1 MADVI
6 CVGGGVAGAV
16 TAGIL
21 ARHGRKVLVL
31 ERRCVPRDKA
41 CGEGILPHGVAILD
55 ELGVPLPRATL
66 TRGIRFRVLED
77 GMRGKGGVDGTEPA
91 GWENGRRSAGGISG
105 GLRSEPGAATVPFPE
120 GRGLAVRRRE
130 LDAALRAFAAASG
143 AEIRETTVRRVEVPG
158 PLDSSGPP
166 ARREWTGPALR
177 PRPRGVAGPGDSAA
191 PVRVT
196 TDSEVVEGSLLVGA
210 DGAHSLLHRS
220 LNLRVR
226 DPGTRIGFS
235 THFTGFAAEPDLV
248 EVVCFRGG
256 EVYIAPVGSG
266 VTLVALL
273 AERRLALRSSQVV
286 SFLRSLLPLRMAGAR
301 LAGPVLGKAPLS
313 FSVDRM
319 AGERWALVGDAAG
332 CVDPLTG
339 EGMSLALVGGSML
352 AEALEAAL
360 ALRDAA
366 GVGAPGWPGSGARAV
381 PWSRHPLAAY
391 ERRARAYRRSI
402 ERLTSVLLFAARRP
416 WLARRLLQRE
426 AAMAPMMRV
435 ATGMEPFAWH
445 RLARAVLAG

>member
-55 ELGVPLPRATL
+55 ELGVPLPQATL

-77 GMRGKGGVDGTEPA
+77 GVRGGGGVDGMEPA
-91 GWENGRRSAGGISG
+91 GRENGRRSAGGISG

-166 ARREWTGPALR
+166 ARRKSGGAL
-177 PRPRGVAGPGDSAA
+177 SA

-220 LNLRVR
+220 LNLQIR

-256 EVYIAPVGSG
+256 EVYIAPVGGG
-266 VTLVALL
+266 VTLIALL

-286 SFLRSLLPLRMAGAR
+286 SFLRSLFPVRMAGAR

-366 GVGAPGWPGSGARAV
+366 GVGAPGWVGPSAI

-391 ERRARAYRRSI
+391 ERRARAYRGSI

-416 WLARRLLQRE
+416 WLARRLLRWE

-435 ATGMEPFAWH
+435 ATGMEPFAWG
-445 RLARAVLAG
+445 RLARAVLGG